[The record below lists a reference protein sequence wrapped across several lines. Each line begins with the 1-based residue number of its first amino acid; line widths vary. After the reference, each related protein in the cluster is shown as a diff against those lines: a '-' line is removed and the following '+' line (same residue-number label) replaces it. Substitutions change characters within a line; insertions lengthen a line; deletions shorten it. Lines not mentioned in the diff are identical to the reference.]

1 MTRLIRNLTGL
12 AYGLIFVA
20 LLAIWV
26 ETARSDTP
34 KTYIGIIVAYQ
45 KGEVVASESIG
56 YAATQGDCMRG
67 VQAAMTEVQPKPG
80 VTLAAVCTP
89 APPAP
94 ADPQHQS

>member
-1 MTRLIRNLTGL
+1 LTIIGL
-12 AYGLIFVA
+12 LVIAP
-20 LLAIWV
+20 V
-26 ETARSDTP
+26 EAARSDTP

-56 YAATQGDCMRG
+56 YAATQGDCMKG
-67 VQAAMTEVQPKPG
+67 VEAAMAEVQPKPG

-94 ADPQHQS
+94 ADPQH